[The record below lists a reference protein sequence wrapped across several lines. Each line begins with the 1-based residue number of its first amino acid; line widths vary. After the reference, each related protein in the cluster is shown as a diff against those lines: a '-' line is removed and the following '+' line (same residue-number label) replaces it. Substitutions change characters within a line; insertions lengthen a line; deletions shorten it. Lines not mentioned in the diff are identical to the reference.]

1 VNAEVILAI
10 WAAAIVAAVALC
22 HWAGA
27 GERRRDAEEADR
39 RAMRNALLN
48 YRRHAFNGDEE

>member
-1 VNAEVILAI
+1 MNAEIILTI
-10 WAAAIVAAVALC
+10 WALALIAAVALC

-27 GERRRDAEEADR
+27 GERRRTAEEADR

-48 YRRHAFNGDEE
+48 YRRHAWQGDEE

>member
-1 VNAEVILAI
+1 MNVEVILAI
-10 WAAAIVAAVALC
+10 WAAVIIAAVALC
-22 HWAGA
+22 HWANA
-27 GERRRDAEEADR
+27 GQARRDAEEADR